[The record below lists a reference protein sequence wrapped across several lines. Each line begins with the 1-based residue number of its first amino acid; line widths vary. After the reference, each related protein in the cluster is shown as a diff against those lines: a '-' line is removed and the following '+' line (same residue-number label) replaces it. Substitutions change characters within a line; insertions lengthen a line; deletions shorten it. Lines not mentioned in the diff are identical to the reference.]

1 MISRRKFRCVLVGLT
16 ATEDPSITRGLQFG
30 VRLAQ
35 EHDAVLTIHVMAPN
49 IEAPLVSSG
58 GSASAWLEVARNRC
72 NMLGKRSAAEAA
84 RFAVSSDLAPVVSR
98 CQDIFEGRTPRL
110 IQLARVH
117 DVTVLDAA
125 PADPFGQAAIEDT
138 LFDSGSP
145 AMVVPAGELASMSTA
160 MIAWDGSA
168 RAARAVRDALP
179 VLVRADRVDIVTVVG
194 EKDLSRMAPGADLAG
209 YLAAH
214 GVVSCQLDTLVA
226 FDGDA
231 AKRLIARVHELRPG
245 LVVMGAFVHSRFREA
260 VLGGVTRTFLDQPLA
275 PLLLSH

>member
-1 MISRRKFRCVLVGLT
+1 MSSRRKFRCVLVGLT
-16 ATEDPSITRGLQFG
+16 ATEDPSITRGLEFG

-49 IEAPLVSSG
+49 FETPLLSSG
-58 GSASAWLEVARNRC
+58 GSASAWLEMARKRC
-72 NMLGKRSAAEAA
+72 NMLGERSAAEAV
-84 RFAVSSDLAPVVSR
+84 RFAVSADISPTVSR
-98 CQDIFEGRTPRL
+98 FQDIFESRTARL
-110 IQLARVH
+110 TQLARVH

-125 PADPFGQAAIEDT
+125 PADPISKTAIEDT

-145 AMVVPAGELASMSTA
+145 ALVVPAGGLGSMTAA

-179 VLVRADRVDIVTVVG
+179 ILVRADRVDIVTVVG

-214 GVVSCQLDTLVA
+214 GVVSCELDTLVA
-226 FDGDA
+226 VDGDA
-231 AKRLIARVHELRPG
+231 ARRLIARVQELRPG
-245 LVVMGAFVHSRFREA
+245 LIVMGAFVHSRFQEA